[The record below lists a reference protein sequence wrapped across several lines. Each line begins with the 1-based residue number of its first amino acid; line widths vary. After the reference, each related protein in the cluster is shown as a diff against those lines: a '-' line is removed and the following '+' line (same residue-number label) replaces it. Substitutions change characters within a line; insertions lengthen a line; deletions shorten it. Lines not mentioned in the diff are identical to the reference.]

1 VNLMPAKKNSKPVTI
16 EAKAAKHGLKMLEV
30 RVRFWTDDIAVKKG
44 EIIPKHA
51 WGSGVINIDR
61 NEAHGLTPEKWL
73 PFNSMAEIPAA
84 LEKCLI
90 ENGVKIISSRK
101 MKKYA
106 LAEQPK
112 ANEG

>member
-1 VNLMPAKKNSKPVTI
+1 MPAKKTSGEPAAI
-16 EAKAAKHGLKMLEV
+16 EARAAKHGQKMLEV
-30 RVRFWTDDIAVKKG
+30 RVRFWTDDIADKKG

-51 WGSGVINIDR
+51 WGSGMINIDR

-73 PFNSMAEIPAA
+73 AFNSMAEIPAV
-84 LEKCLI
+84 LEKCLV

-106 LAEQPK
+106 LAEPPK

>member
-1 VNLMPAKKNSKPVTI
+1 MPAKKTSGEPAAI
-16 EAKAAKHGLKMLEV
+16 ETRAAKHGQKMLEV
-30 RVRFWTDDIAVKKG
+30 RVRFWTDDIAGKKG

-51 WGSGVINIDR
+51 RGSGMINIDR
-61 NEAHGLTPEKWL
+61 NDAHGLTPEKWL
-73 PFNSMAEIPAA
+73 AFNSMAEIPAV

-101 MKKYA
+101 MKKYK
-106 LAEQPK
+106 LAEPPK